1 MGYIDVMILKW
12 ILQSV
17 ISSED
22 TNWIELALY
31 GAKFWAFLYTVVKL
45 RVVALGSLAV
55 IVLAIGT
62 MVRGF
67 KPGRGRYTFKGD
79 SNP

>member
-1 MGYIDVMILKW
+1 MGYIDAMILKW

-22 TNWIELALY
+22 TNWIALALY
-31 GAKFWAFLYTVVKL
+31 GAKFWAFLYKVVKL
-45 RVVALGSLAV
+45 RVVALGGLAV

-62 MVRGF
+62 KVRGF
-67 KPGRGRYTFKGD
+67 KPGRGR
-79 SNP
+79 